1 MPAETPRLFVT
12 MYCGPFG
19 GQVTGLAGAVVSSA
33 AMYGPSSFWAWSF
46 WAWSFWAWSF
56 WAWLVERS
64 TSGHRDA
71 AWMLTG
77 GCVLTR
83 GANHILRAL
92 LLTQLTVRVGL
103 RTRLNPLWLLGLG
116 AVCGVLKIV

>member
-12 MYCGPFG
+12 MYCAPFG
-19 GQVTGLAGAVVSSA
+19 GQVTGLAGALVSSA
-33 AMYGPSSFWAWSF
+33 AMYGPS
-46 WAWSFWAWSF
+46 SFWAWSF

-77 GCVLTR
+77 GCVVTR
-83 GANHILRAL
+83 GANHILRTL
-92 LLTQLTVRVGL
+92 LSHFYSPGIHSGGPVRH
-103 RTRLNPLWLLGLG
+103 
-116 AVCGVLKIV
+116 IS

>member
-1 MPAETPRLFVT
+1 MPTETPRLFVT
-12 MYCGPFG
+12 MYCGLFG

-33 AMYGPSSFWAWSF
+33 AMYGPSSF